1 MNFIENEQHIGN
13 NITMTQEKGEGEFTI
28 ALKLLAHFNNSSIRF
43 KLFFYFFIIII
54 LCIMTLSFFGGEI
67 YKKSIEKEANR
78 HTDQMIDQVWNHI
91 KVLIQENDNIMYYLA
106 NEESVGQFLEQK
118 KPAEKIEQKAKEKI
132 QIYKDRHQEIAG
144 IILVNRYDQ
153 LISNEMTRISRDP
166 LTKESWY
173 KKAIQTPGKIQ
184 LISKPIGRNLTN
196 TSDYQVNNVLSLVK
210 AIENPTTKEVE
221 GVILIDLK
229 FDFIKSVIESIKLG
243 KSGFIFIMDKES
255 KVVYSP
261 VNSTVYRIHPSWLAN
276 DESPPIEKEI
286 EHDKFQIIYNTVP
299 DIGWKIV
306 GVFSINETTKV
317 VSKVQGLTLIIAII
331 TLIIS
336 LIVSLFFA
344 NTITKPLTKLKTLM
358 GNVEERRFDLRFHS
372 KYDDEI
378 GQLGNSYNKMIQEV
392 EELIDLVYKE
402 QKSKREAELKILQ
415 AQIKPHFLYNTL
427 DTIQWMA
434 SEYKA
439 DKIIEMVNA
448 LTTLFRIG
456 LNKGNEFITVEEEVE
471 HIVSY
476 LTIQMTRY
484 ESKIGYQLDVDETVK
499 NNQVLKLI
507 LQPLVENAIYHGIR
521 NKRGK
526 GKISISICKRNDQ
539 LLFAVRDTGV
549 GIEAEPLKKLNHAL
563 KNMSGDH
570 KGYGLFN
577 VNERILLSYGS
588 QYGLQVFSEYGT
600 GTTVIAILPIINK

>member
-1 MNFIENEQHIGN
+1 
-13 NITMTQEKGEGEFTI
+13 
-28 ALKLLAHFNNSSIRF
+28 
-43 KLFFYFFIIII
+43 
-54 LCIMTLSFFGGEI
+54 MTLSFFGGEI

-106 NEESVGQFLEQK
+106 NEEAVEQFMEQNK
-118 KPAEKIEQKAKEKI
+118 TSEKVEQKAKEKI

-153 LISNEMTRISRDP
+153 LVSNEMVRISRDP

-173 KKAIQTPGKIQ
+173 KQAIQSPGKIQ

-243 KSGFIFIMDKES
+243 KSGFIFIMDKEN

-261 VNSTVYRIHPSWLAN
+261 VNSTVYRIHPNWLAN

-286 EHDKFQIIYNTVP
+286 DHDKFQIIYNTVP

-317 VSKVQGLTLIIAII
+317 VSKVQGFTLIIAII

-372 KYDDEI
+372 KYNDEI

-392 EELIDLVYKE
+392 EELIDLVYQE

-439 DKIIEMVNA
+439 HKIIEMVNA

-484 ESKIGYQLDVDETVK
+484 ESKIEYQMDVDETVK
-499 NNQVLKLI
+499 NHQVLKLI

-526 GKISISICKRNDQ
+526 GKISISIDKKDDK
-539 LLFAVRDTGV
+539 LLFSVRDTGI
-549 GIEAEPLKKLNHAL
+549 GLETDALNKLNHSL
-563 KNMSGDH
+563 KNMGGDH

-577 VNERILLSYGS
+577 VNERIMLSYGS
-588 QYGLQVFSEYGT
+588 QYGLEVFSEYGT
-600 GTTVIAILPIINK
+600 GTTVIAILPIINN

>member
-1 MNFIENEQHIGN
+1 
-13 NITMTQEKGEGEFTI
+13 
-28 ALKLLAHFNNSSIRF
+28 
-43 KLFFYFFIIII
+43 
-54 LCIMTLSFFGGEI
+54 MTLSFFGGEI
-67 YKKSIEKEANR
+67 YKKSIEKEANM

-91 KVLIQENDNIMYYLA
+91 EMLIQENDNIMYYLA
-106 NEESVGQFLEQK
+106 NEEVVEQFMEQK
-118 KPAEKIEQKAKEKI
+118 NPSKKLELAAKEKV
-132 QIYKDRHQEIAG
+132 QIYKDRHKEIAG
-144 IILVNRYDQ
+144 IILVNQYDQ
-153 LISNEMTRISRDP
+153 LVSNEMIRISRDP

-173 KKAIQTPGKIQ
+173 KKAIQTPGKVQI
-184 LISKPIGRNLTN
+184 ISKPIGRNLKN
-196 TSDYQVNNVLSLVK
+196 TKNYQVNNVLSLVK
-210 AIENPTTKEVE
+210 AIENPATKEVE

-229 FDFIKSVIESIKLG
+229 FDFMKSVIESIKLG

-261 VNSTVYRIHPSWLAN
+261 VNSTVYRIDPKWLAKK
-276 DESPPIEKEI
+276 ESPPIEKEI
-286 EHDKFQIIYNTVP
+286 DHDKFQIIYNTIP

-317 VSKVQGLTLIIAII
+317 VSKVQGFTLIIAII

-344 NTITKPLTKLKTLM
+344 NTITEPLKKLKTLM

-372 KYDDEI
+372 KYNDEI

-392 EELIDLVYKE
+392 EELIDLVYQE

-439 DKIIEMVNA
+439 YKIIEMVNA

-471 HIVSY
+471 HIKSY

-484 ESKIGYQLDVDETVK
+484 ESKIEYELNVDETVK
-499 NNQVLKLI
+499 NHQVLKLI

-526 GKISISICKRNDQ
+526 GKISISIGNQENK
-539 LLFAVRDTGV
+539 LLFSVKDTGI
-549 GIEAEPLKKLNHAL
+549 GIEADALHRLNHSL
-563 KNMSGDH
+563 KNMSGEH
-570 KGYGLFN
+570 KNGYGLFN
-577 VNERILLSYGS
+577 VNERIKLSYGS
-588 QYGLQVFSEYGT
+588 QYGVEVYSEYKT
-600 GTTVIAILPIINK
+600 GTTVMAILPIIKK